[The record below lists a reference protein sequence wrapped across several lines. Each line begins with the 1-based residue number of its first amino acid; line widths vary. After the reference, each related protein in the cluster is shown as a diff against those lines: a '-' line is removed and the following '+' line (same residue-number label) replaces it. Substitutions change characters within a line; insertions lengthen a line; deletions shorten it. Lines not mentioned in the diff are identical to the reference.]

1 MPAWAA
7 PHRVGQQQEGLH
19 APAQDDEFEVTLD
32 DGTEDG
38 GGQGPAS
45 GYAPNRYVRPGAQVP
60 QQAPIVGAG
69 YRAPLPAAR
78 QLPPSALSPLCMQS

>member
-1 MPAWAA
+1 M
-7 PHRVGQQQEGLH
+7 GQQQEGLH

-69 YRAPLPAAR
+69 YRAPYQPPGSFLPC
-78 QLPPSALSPLCMQS
+78 PFLSLHAM